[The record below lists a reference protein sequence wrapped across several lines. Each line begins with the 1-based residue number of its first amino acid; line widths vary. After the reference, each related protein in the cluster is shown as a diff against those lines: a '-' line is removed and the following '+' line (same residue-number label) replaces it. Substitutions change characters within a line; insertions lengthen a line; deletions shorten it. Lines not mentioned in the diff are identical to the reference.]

1 MKNKKTPLYVALLG
15 IAITFIIFI
24 FLKENTDKNITLT
37 EKNLPPNLKVYEE
50 ENILDETEEYLKEDM
65 KEVLKKSDSNSLKKS
80 KQDLVKIPDVKKKP
94 ASPNLNKKKI
104 NNEIQYMTTLD
115 QLHTTL
121 SRISNG
127 EEISETEVIETIKRS
142 YDVEKMLDLIIGS
155 NWENIDKNTKNEL
168 IKTFEEFIAKNY
180 IRRFIKIK
188 KPNFEQV
195 SKKKINDDYFM
206 IRVNLQIDEKEVIPI
221 HYLLNQKEGNLKI
234 FDILLDGSISEI
246 ATKKSEFIKFIT
258 NGDLNKLIDALKKKN
273 SILLD

>member
-246 ATKKSEFIKFIT
+246 ATKKSEFIK
-258 NGDLNKLIDALKKKN
+258 L
-273 SILLD
+273 